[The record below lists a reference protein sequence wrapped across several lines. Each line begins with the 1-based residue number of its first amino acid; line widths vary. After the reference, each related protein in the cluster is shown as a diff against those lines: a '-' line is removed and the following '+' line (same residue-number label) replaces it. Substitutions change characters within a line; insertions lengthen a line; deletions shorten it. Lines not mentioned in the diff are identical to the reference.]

1 MGYIFQ
7 NVTMVTLTCKDIM
20 TVTWFG
26 LQTYVRGDLILETTQ
41 N

>member
-1 MGYIFQ
+1 
-7 NVTMVTLTCKDIM
+7 M

-41 N
+41 NQVDRFLLCKIL